1 MSGNSKASPNVN
13 GAAFDAADAL
23 DPKKALVPSV
33 VRVNEQRVAK
43 GFWPKIRRT
52 AAKIPFAGDA
62 LSVWFCA
69 KDPETPRAAKAMI
82 MAGLAYF
89 VLPTDAIPDVLA
101 VVGFTDDA
109 AVFAALMAI
118 VGKNLKPR
126 HREAA
131 DKLLTQMKSDED

>member
-1 MSGNSKASPNVN
+1 MSADSKASPNVK
-13 GAAFDAADAL
+13 GGAFD
-23 DPKKALVPSV
+23 PKQTLNPARALVPAV
-33 VRVNEQRVAK
+33 IQVNEQRVAK

-69 KDPETPRAAKAMI
+69 RDPATPRTAKAMM
-82 MAGLAYF
+82 MAALAYF
-89 VLPTDAIPDVLA
+89 VLPADAIPDVLA

-109 AVFAALMAI
+109 AVFAALMAL

-126 HREAA
+126 HRDAA
-131 DKLLTQMKSDED
+131 QGLLAQMKRDDD